1 MAEQKGHLP
10 AKGRIGNLSYYKT
23 RDGFLL
29 KDKEGID
36 KSRIASDP
44 KFQYLPFAVF

>member
-23 RDGFLL
+23 RDGFLI
-29 KDKEGID
+29 KDKGGID
-36 KSRIASDP
+36 KNRIASDP
-44 KFQYLPFAVF
+44 KFQRKPRS